1 MKQRGVA
8 FIVVLWLLALV
19 TILLGS
25 FAVLARSESL
35 QARHL
40 FDTTQARYAAEAGIN
55 RAVYAL
61 AAPDPLARWA
71 PDGRS
76 YSFEYAGAD
85 IEIQVIDES
94 GKLDINAAEMTLLEA
109 FFKGSGLEEAAAQ
122 ALAAAIVDWRDPDD
136 LISINGAEDAE
147 YAEAGLLYGPKNA
160 LFDTLSEL
168 QQVLGMNHELY
179 RRLAPSLTIH
189 SGMSVPNAA
198 FAPAEVLA
206 AIPGIEPALVA
217 LLVEQRQS
225 YDPALGGT
233 APTLPD
239 GSPLVAQGGSG
250 TYTVRSRA
258 TLANGA
264 WTELDTT
271 VRLGGA
277 ALSGLAYTVLRWQEG
292 EPL

>member
-1 MKQRGVA
+1 MSQRGVA
-8 FIVVLWLLALV
+8 FVVVLWLLALV

-25 FAVLARSESL
+25 FALLARSEGL

-40 FDTTQARYAAEAGIN
+40 ADTTQGRYAAEAGVN
-55 RAVYAL
+55 RAVFAL
-61 AAPDPLARWA
+61 AAPDPLVRWT
-71 PDGRS
+71 PDGRT
-76 YSFEYAGAD
+76 YSLDYAGAK

-94 GKLDINAAEMTLLEA
+94 GKLDINAAELPLLQGFLIA
-109 FFKGSGLEEAAAQ
+109 SGLEMDQAD
-122 ALAAAIVDWRDPDD
+122 ALAAAIIDWRDPDD
-136 LISINGAEDAE
+136 LVTTNGAEDAE
-147 YAEAGLLYGPKNA
+147 YEAAGLPYGPKNA

-168 QQVLGMNHELY
+168 QQVLGMNHDLFQ
-179 RRLAPSLTIH
+179 RIAPSLTIH
-189 SGMSVPNAA
+189 SGMSMPNMA
-198 FAPAEVLA
+198 FAPAAVLQA
-206 AIPGIEPALVA
+206 LPGLDPF
-217 LLVEQRQS
+217 LVEQLVAQRELF
-225 YDPALGGT
+225 DPTTGG
-233 APTLPD
+233 APPTLPD

-264 WTELDTT
+264 WTQLDTT